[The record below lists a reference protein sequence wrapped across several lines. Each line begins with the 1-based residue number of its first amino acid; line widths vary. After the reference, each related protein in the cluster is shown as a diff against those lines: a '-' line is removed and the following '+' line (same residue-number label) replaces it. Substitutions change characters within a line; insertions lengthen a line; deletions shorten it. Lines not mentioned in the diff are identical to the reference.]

1 MLGAARRSLGLSGR
15 PNAITRAYASRHGVM
30 FLMAPWCNQ
39 AITEWANNSGNA
51 RAVLPNGDRA
61 YTLWHAEDG
70 KRLGLWYAGTETN
83 IRRYAKPGAIVFFDW
98 AGSDEIQHIDH
109 VGIVEVNLGD
119 GRVQTI
125 EGNTSDMCKRR
136 VRAPN
141 VIAGFWNPPYIE
153 KHVTEVMVDKL
164 PLLKPGAKG
173 KHSKTVFYLL
183 PARGYGKGLDPKAL
197 DPMVY
202 SPKVVAEVKRLQK
215 AEGLKPDGEVGP
227 KTWPVLLG
235 L

>member
-1 MLGAARRSLGLSGR
+1 MSGR

-39 AITEWANNSGNA
+39 AITEWANSSGNA
-51 RAVLPNGDRA
+51 SAVLPAGDRA
-61 YTLWHAEDG
+61 YTVWHAEDG
-70 KRLGLWYAGTETN
+70 KRLGLWYAGTEAN

-98 AGSDEIQHIDH
+98 AGSDGIPYVDH

-125 EGNTSDMCKRR
+125 EGNTGDTCKRR
-136 VRAPN
+136 VRASN
-141 VIAGFWNPPYIE
+141 VIAGFWNPPYTE
-153 KHVTEVMVDKL
+153 KRDTEVMVEKL

-173 KHSKTVFYLL
+173 KHAKTAFFLL
-183 PARGYGKGLDPKAL
+183 KARGYAKTLDEKTI
-197 DPMVY
+197 DPTVY

-215 AEGLKPDGEVGP
+215 AEDLKPDGEVGP
-227 KTWPVLLG
+227 KTWPALLG